1 MPDRLERWPLRAKSP
16 DPQGAHH
23 SGMTTLTES
32 TTLDVAELEQE
43 LRGSLVRPGDADYD
57 AARSVWNGMVDRR
70 PGLVVRCAG
79 AADVIAG
86 LRFARERG
94 LVLAVR
100 GGGHNV
106 AGFGTCDD
114 GVVLDLSPMKDI
126 RVDPR
131 SGTVRAGGGVLWGE
145 LDQETQAF
153 GLATTGGLVST
164 TGIAG
169 FTLGGGIG
177 WLMRKHGLAC
187 DNLLS
192 ADVVTADGRL
202 LSASAVEHED
212 LFWGLRGGGGNFG
225 AVTSFEYRLHPVGP
239 IVFGGAMFFPL
250 EQAGE
255 LLRFYRDWTPG
266 LPDEL
271 TTMAVF
277 LTAPPL
283 PFIPESLHGTKMIAI
298 ALCFLGSAEDG
309 EAAIAP
315 LRGAVSP
322 AADVVGPIPYRVL
335 QGMFDEGAPR
345 GINSYWKTEYL
356 AELDDAA
363 IDVLVEAAG
372 AFASPLS
379 QLHVHHVGGA
389 VARFGGA
396 DTAFGRRDASYIANV
411 IGMWPDAALQ
421 ESEVATVRSAAG
433 ALRSFSAG
441 GAYLNFFDADEGDER
456 IRAAYGPEKYER
468 LVPLKDQYD
477 PDNVFR
483 LNQNI
488 RPSRR

>member
-1 MPDRLERWPLRAKSP
+1 
-16 DPQGAHH
+16 
-23 SGMTTLTES
+23 MTTLTAP
-32 TTLDVAELEQE
+32 TLDTADLEQE
-43 LRGSLVRPGDADYD
+43 LRGSLVRPGAADYD
-57 AARSVWNGMVDRR
+57 AARSVWNGMIDRR
-70 PGLVVRCAG
+70 PALVARCTG

-86 LRFARERG
+86 LRFARQHD
-94 LVLAVR
+94 LVVAVR

-114 GVVLDLSPMKDI
+114 GVVLDLSPMKGI

-131 SGTVRAGGGVLWGE
+131 SSTACAEGGVVWAE
-145 LDQETQAF
+145 LDHETQAF
-153 GLATTGGLVST
+153 GLATTGGLVTS

-202 LSASAVEHED
+202 LTASAVEHDD

-225 AVTSFEYRLHPVGP
+225 VVTSFEYRLHPVGP
-239 IVFGGAMFFPL
+239 LIYGGAIFHPL
-250 EQAGE
+250 ERARE
-255 LLRFYRDWTPG
+255 LLRFYREWTPG

-271 TTMAVF
+271 TTMIAF

-283 PFIPESLHGTKMIAI
+283 PFIPEPLHGTRMVGL
-298 ALCFLGSAEDG
+298 ALCFTGPPEQG
-309 EAAIAP
+309 EALIEP
-315 LRGAVSP
+315 LRKAVAP
-322 AADVVGPIPYRVL
+322 AADHVGPLPYRML
-335 QGMFDEGAPR
+335 QGMFDASAPR

-356 AELDDAA
+356 AELDEGA
-363 IDVLVEAAG
+363 IDALVAG
-372 AFASPLS
+372 AEAFASPIS
-379 QLHVHHVGGA
+379 QLHVHHVEGA
-389 VARFGGA
+389 VARVSGA
-396 DTAFGRRDASYIANV
+396 DSAFGRRDSRYVVNV
-411 IGMWPDAALQ
+411 IGMWPNPALQ
-421 ESEVATVRSAAG
+421 DGETATVRATAE
-433 ALRSFSAG
+433 ALRAFSSG

-456 IRAAYGPEKYER
+456 IRAAYGPEKYAR
-468 LVPLKDQYD
+468 LVALKDRYD

-488 RPSRR
+488 RPSRS

>member
-1 MPDRLERWPLRAKSP
+1 MAPTGEATAATAAQYP
-16 DPQGAHH
+16 
-23 SGMTTLTES
+23 GMTTLTAS
-32 TTLDVAELEQE
+32 TMLDVAELEPE

-57 AARSVWNGMVDRR
+57 SARSVWNGMIDRR
-70 PGLVVRCAG
+70 PALVVRCAG

-86 LRFARERG
+86 LRFARERE

-106 AGFGTCDD
+106 AGFGTCDG
-114 GVVLDLSPMKDI
+114 GVVLDLSPMKGI
-126 RVDPR
+126 RIDPR
-131 SGTVRAGGGVLWGE
+131 SSTARAEGGVVWGE

-153 GLATTGGLVST
+153 GLATTGGLVSS
-164 TGIAG
+164 TGISG

-202 LSASAVEHED
+202 LTASAVEHED

-225 AVTSFEYRLHPVGP
+225 VVTSFEYRLHPVGP

-255 LLRFYRDWTPG
+255 LLRFYREWTPS

-271 TTMAVF
+271 TTMVVF

-283 PFIPESLHGTKMIAI
+283 PFIPEQLHGTKMVAV
-298 ALCFLGSAEDG
+298 ALCFLGLPQEG
-309 EAAIAP
+309 EAVVAP
-315 LRGAVSP
+315 LRAAVSP

-345 GINSYWKTEYL
+345 GISSYWKTEYV
-356 AELDDAA
+356 AELDDRAV
-363 IDVLVEAAG
+363 DVLVETAG
-372 AFASPLS
+372 AFGSPMS
-379 QLHVHHVGGA
+379 QLHVHHVEGA
-389 VARFGGA
+389 VGRAGGA
-396 DTAFGRRDASYIANV
+396 DTAFGRRDARYIVNV
-411 IGMWPDAALQ
+411 IGMWPEPAL
-421 ESEVATVRSAAG
+421 EEGEIALVRRAAG
-433 ALRSFSAG
+433 QLRGFSPG

-468 LVPLKDQYD
+468 LVDLKDIYD
-477 PDNVFR
+477 PNNVFR

-488 RPSRR
+488 RPSRS